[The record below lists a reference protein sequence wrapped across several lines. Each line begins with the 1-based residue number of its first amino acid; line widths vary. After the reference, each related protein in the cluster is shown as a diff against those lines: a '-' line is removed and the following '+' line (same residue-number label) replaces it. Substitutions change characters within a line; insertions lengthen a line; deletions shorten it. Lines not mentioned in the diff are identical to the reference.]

1 MKKTSK
7 TLLSF
12 LLAFGMIL
20 SMFAVTSAT
29 GWAADEHVPA
39 SATLVAYPKPAT
51 ESLASLSSK
60 VSGLKSS
67 NKAVVTAKLSKST
80 YGTSQT
86 YYTILAVPKKAG
98 TATVSFKCQG
108 KTYKIKVTVKKYV
121 NPVKSVKIGA
131 TTVSGSR
138 FKSSSETSLSYAKF
152 AEKKVKTTVTLAM
165 TTLGSDRASSKG
177 YIVRWVEAPSN
188 KLLTTAFEA
197 SLESVTV
204 TCRLSVD
211 SKIAGIA
218 MEHRN
223 PKVSEG
229 RHRGQGGRQY
239 MHLSLW

>member
-7 TLLSF
+7 KLLSF
-12 LLAFGMIL
+12 LLAFGMIIA
-20 SMFAVTSAT
+20 MFAVTSAT

-67 NKAVVTAKLSKST
+67 NKAVVTVKLSKST

-131 TTVSGSR
+131 TTVPGSR

-152 AEKKVKTTVTLAM
+152 AGKKVKTTVTLA
-165 TTLGSDRASSKG
+165 
-177 YIVRWVEAPSN
+177 
-188 KLLTTAFEA
+188 
-197 SLESVTV
+197 
-204 TCRLSVD
+204 
-211 SKIAGIA
+211 
-218 MEHRN
+218 
-223 PKVSEG
+223 
-229 RHRGQGGRQY
+229 
-239 MHLSLW
+239 

>member
-7 TLLSF
+7 KLLSF

-67 NKAVVTAKLSKST
+67 NKAVVTVKLSKST

-86 YYTILAVPKKAG
+86 ILAVPKKAG
-98 TATVSFKCQG
+98 TAIVSFKSQG

-131 TTVSGSR
+131 TTVPGSR
-138 FKSSSETSLSYAKF
+138 FKSSSETGLSYAKF
-152 AEKKVKTTVTLAM
+152 AGKKVKTTVTLAKGWK
-165 TTLGSDRASSKG
+165 LDKLYIYSGNNPANGSMKPAIEYLQKG
-177 YIVRWVEAPSN
+177 WMRS
-188 KLLTTAFEA
+188 
-197 SLESVTV
+197 ESVTNG
-204 TCRLSVD
+204 
-211 SKIAGIA
+211 SKIPVAGGKGFRIMFTA
-218 MEHRN
+218 VN
-223 PKVSEG
+223 S
-229 RHRGQGGRQY
+229 
-239 MHLSLW
+239 

>member
-12 LLAFGMIL
+12 LLAFGMIIA
-20 SMFAVTSAT
+20 MFAVTSAT

-152 AEKKVKTTVTLAM
+152 AEKKVKTTVTLAKGWK
-165 TTLGSDRASSKG
+165 LGEL
-177 YIVRWVEAPSN
+177 YIYSGNNPANGSMKPAIEYMQRGWMRS
-188 KLLTTAFEA
+188 
-197 SLESVTV
+197 ESVANGGKIPVAGGKGFRIMFTAV
-204 TCRLSVD
+204 N
-211 SKIAGIA
+211 SKIGIR
-218 MEHRN
+218 E
-223 PKVSEG
+223 
-229 RHRGQGGRQY
+229 Y
-239 MHLSLW
+239 MTIMLK

>member
-12 LLAFGMIL
+12 LLAFGMIF

-152 AEKKVKTTVTLAM
+152 AEKKVKTTVTLAKGWK
-165 TTLGSDRASSKG
+165 LGEL
-177 YIVRWVEAPSN
+177 YIYSGNNPANGSMKPAIEYMQRGWMRS
-188 KLLTTAFEA
+188 
-197 SLESVTV
+197 ESVANGGKIPVAGGKGFRIMFTAV
-204 TCRLSVD
+204 N
-211 SKIAGIA
+211 SKIGIR
-218 MEHRN
+218 E
-223 PKVSEG
+223 
-229 RHRGQGGRQY
+229 Y
-239 MHLSLW
+239 MTIMLK

>member
-12 LLAFGMIL
+12 LLSFGMIL

-152 AEKKVKTTVTLAM
+152 AEKKVKTTVTLAKGWK
-165 TTLGSDRASSKG
+165 LGELYIYSGNNPANGSMKPAIEYMQKG
-177 YIVRWVEAPSN
+177 WMRS
-188 KLLTTAFEA
+188 
-197 SLESVTV
+197 ESVANGGKIPVAGGKGFRIMFTAV
-204 TCRLSVD
+204 N
-211 SKIAGIA
+211 SKIGIR
-218 MEHRN
+218 E
-223 PKVSEG
+223 
-229 RHRGQGGRQY
+229 Y
-239 MHLSLW
+239 MTIMLK

>member
-29 GWAADEHVPA
+29 SWAADEHVPA

-86 YYTILAVPKKAG
+86 YYTMELQHWGLTIENNRKDNNLH
-98 TATVSFKCQG
+98 
-108 KTYKIKVTVKKYV
+108 IK
-121 NPVKSVKIGA
+121 
-131 TTVSGSR
+131 
-138 FKSSSETSLSYAKF
+138 EL
-152 AEKKVKTTVTLAM
+152 
-165 TTLGSDRASSKG
+165 
-177 YIVRWVEAPSN
+177 
-188 KLLTTAFEA
+188 
-197 SLESVTV
+197 
-204 TCRLSVD
+204 
-211 SKIAGIA
+211 
-218 MEHRN
+218 
-223 PKVSEG
+223 
-229 RHRGQGGRQY
+229 
-239 MHLSLW
+239 

>member
-7 TLLSF
+7 KLLSF
-12 LLAFGMIL
+12 LLAFGMIIA
-20 SMFAVTSAT
+20 MFAVTSAT

-67 NKAVVTAKLSKST
+67 NKAVVTVKLSKST

-131 TTVSGSR
+131 TTVPGSR

-152 AEKKVKTTVTLAM
+152 AGKKVKTTVTLA
-165 TTLGSDRASSKG
+165 KG
-177 YIVRWVEAPSN
+177 WKLDKLYI
-188 KLLTTAFEA
+188 
-197 SLESVTV
+197 
-204 TCRLSVD
+204 
-211 SKIAGIA
+211 
-218 MEHRN
+218 
-223 PKVSEG
+223 
-229 RHRGQGGRQY
+229 Y
-239 MHLSLW
+239 LSLIHI

>member
-7 TLLSF
+7 KLLSF

-29 GWAADEHVPA
+29 SWAADEHVPA
-39 SATLVAYPKPAT
+39 SATLVAHPKPAT

-67 NKAVVTAKLSKST
+67 NKAVVTVKLSKST

-131 TTVSGSR
+131 TTVPGSR

-152 AEKKVKTTVTLAM
+152 AGKKVKTTVTLA
-165 TTLGSDRASSKG
+165 KG
-177 YIVRWVEAPSN
+177 WMRS
-188 KLLTTAFEA
+188 
-197 SLESVTV
+197 ESVANG
-204 TCRLSVD
+204 
-211 SKIAGIA
+211 SKIPVAGGKGFRIMFTA
-218 MEHRN
+218 VNSKTGIKERITI
-223 PKVSEG
+223 EL
-229 RHRGQGGRQY
+229 R
-239 MHLSLW
+239 

>member
-1 MKKTSK
+1 
-7 TLLSF
+7 
-12 LLAFGMIL
+12 
-20 SMFAVTSAT
+20 MFAVTSAT

-152 AEKKVKTTVTLAM
+152 AEKKVKTTVTLAKGWK
-165 TTLGSDRASSKG
+165 LGELYIYSGNNPANGSMKPAIEYMQKG
-177 YIVRWVEAPSN
+177 WMRS
-188 KLLTTAFEA
+188 
-197 SLESVTV
+197 ESVANGGKIPVAGGKGFRIMFTAV
-204 TCRLSVD
+204 N
-211 SKIAGIA
+211 SKIGIR
-218 MEHRN
+218 E
-223 PKVSEG
+223 
-229 RHRGQGGRQY
+229 Y
-239 MHLSLW
+239 MTIMLK

>member
-7 TLLSF
+7 KLLSF

-29 GWAADEHVPA
+29 SWAADEHVPA
-39 SATLVAYPKPAT
+39 SATLVAHPKPAT

-67 NKAVVTAKLSKST
+67 NKAVVTVKLSKST

-131 TTVSGSR
+131 TTVPGSR
-138 FKSSSETSLSYAKF
+138 FKSSSETGLSYAKF
-152 AEKKVKTTVTLAM
+152 AGKKVKTTVTLA
-165 TTLGSDRASSKG
+165 KG
-177 YIVRWVEAPSN
+177 WMRS
-188 KLLTTAFEA
+188 
-197 SLESVTV
+197 ESVANG
-204 TCRLSVD
+204 
-211 SKIAGIA
+211 SKIPVAGGKGFRIMFTA
-218 MEHRN
+218 VNSKTGIKERITI
-223 PKVSEG
+223 EL
-229 RHRGQGGRQY
+229 R
-239 MHLSLW
+239 

>member
-7 TLLSF
+7 KLLSF

-67 NKAVVTAKLSKST
+67 NKAVVTVKLSEST

-131 TTVSGSR
+131 TTVPGSR
-138 FKSSSETSLSYAKF
+138 FKSSSETGLSYAKF
-152 AEKKVKTTVTLAM
+152 AGKKVKTTVTLA
-165 TTLGSDRASSKG
+165 KG
-177 YIVRWVEAPSN
+177 WMRS
-188 KLLTTAFEA
+188 
-197 SLESVTV
+197 ESVANG
-204 TCRLSVD
+204 
-211 SKIAGIA
+211 SKIPVAGGKGFRIMFTA
-218 MEHRN
+218 VNSKTGIKERITI
-223 PKVSEG
+223 EL
-229 RHRGQGGRQY
+229 R
-239 MHLSLW
+239 

>member
-39 SATLVAYPKPAT
+39 SETLVAYPKPAT

-86 YYTILAVPKKAG
+86 YYTILSVPKKAG

-152 AEKKVKTTVTLAM
+152 AEKKVKTTVTLAKGWK
-165 TTLGSDRASSKG
+165 LGEL
-177 YIVRWVEAPSN
+177 YIYSGNNPANGSMKPAIEYMQRGWIRS
-188 KLLTTAFEA
+188 
-197 SLESVTV
+197 ESVANGGKIPVAGGKGFRIMFTAV
-204 TCRLSVD
+204 N
-211 SKIAGIA
+211 SKIGIR
-218 MEHRN
+218 E
-223 PKVSEG
+223 
-229 RHRGQGGRQY
+229 Y
-239 MHLSLW
+239 MTIMLK

>member
-12 LLAFGMIL
+12 LLSSGMIL

-152 AEKKVKTTVTLAM
+152 AEKKVKTTVTLAKGWK
-165 TTLGSDRASSKG
+165 LGEL
-177 YIVRWVEAPSN
+177 YIYSGNNPANGSMKPAIEYMQRGWMRS
-188 KLLTTAFEA
+188 
-197 SLESVTV
+197 ESVANGGKIPVAGGKGFRIMFTAV
-204 TCRLSVD
+204 N
-211 SKIAGIA
+211 SKIGIR
-218 MEHRN
+218 E
-223 PKVSEG
+223 
-229 RHRGQGGRQY
+229 Y
-239 MHLSLW
+239 MTIMLK

>member
-7 TLLSF
+7 KLLSF

-60 VSGLKSS
+60 VSRLKSS
-67 NKAVVTAKLSKST
+67 NKAVVTVKLSKST

-98 TATVSFKCQG
+98 IATVSFKCQG

-131 TTVSGSR
+131 TTVPGSR
-138 FKSSSETSLSYAKF
+138 FKSSSETSLSYTKF
-152 AEKKVKTTVTLAM
+152 AGKKVKTTVTLA
-165 TTLGSDRASSKG
+165 KG
-177 YIVRWVEAPSN
+177 WMRS
-188 KLLTTAFEA
+188 
-197 SLESVTV
+197 ESVANG
-204 TCRLSVD
+204 
-211 SKIAGIA
+211 SKIPVAGDKGFRIMFTA
-218 MEHRN
+218 VNSKTGIKERITI
-223 PKVSEG
+223 EL
-229 RHRGQGGRQY
+229 R
-239 MHLSLW
+239 

>member
-29 GWAADEHVPA
+29 SWAADEHVPA

-165 TTLGSDRASSKG
+165 TTLGSD
-177 YIVRWVEAPSN
+177 
-188 KLLTTAFEA
+188 
-197 SLESVTV
+197 
-204 TCRLSVD
+204 
-211 SKIAGIA
+211 
-218 MEHRN
+218 HR
-223 PKVSEG
+223 K
-229 RHRGQGGRQY
+229 
-239 MHLSLW
+239 

>member
-1 MKKTSK
+1 MKKISK
-7 TLLSF
+7 KLLSF

-20 SMFAVTSAT
+20 SMFAVNSAT
-29 GWAADEHVPA
+29 IQAADEHVPA
-39 SATLVAYPKPAT
+39 SATLVAYPKPAI

-67 NKAVVTAKLSKST
+67 NKAVVTVKLSKST

-121 NPVKSVKIGA
+121 NPVKSVKIGT

-152 AEKKVKTTVTLAM
+152 AGKKIKTAVTLAKGWK
-165 TTLGSDRASSKG
+165 LQELYIYSGNNPANGSMKPAIEYLQKG
-177 YIVRWVEAPSN
+177 
-188 KLLTTAFEA
+188 
-197 SLESVTV
+197 
-204 TCRLSVD
+204 
-211 SKIAGIA
+211 
-218 MEHRN
+218 
-223 PKVSEG
+223 
-229 RHRGQGGRQY
+229 
-239 MHLSLW
+239 

>member
-7 TLLSF
+7 KLLSF

-39 SATLVAYPKPAT
+39 SATLVAYPKSAT

-60 VSGLKSS
+60 VSRLKSS
-67 NKAVVTAKLSKST
+67 NKAVVTVKLSKST

-98 TATVSFKCQG
+98 IATVSFKCQG

-131 TTVSGSR
+131 TTVPGSR
-138 FKSSSETSLSYAKF
+138 FKSSSETRK
-152 AEKKVKTTVTLAM
+152 
-165 TTLGSDRASSKG
+165 
-177 YIVRWVEAPSN
+177 
-188 KLLTTAFEA
+188 
-197 SLESVTV
+197 
-204 TCRLSVD
+204 
-211 SKIAGIA
+211 
-218 MEHRN
+218 
-223 PKVSEG
+223 
-229 RHRGQGGRQY
+229 
-239 MHLSLW
+239 

>member
-7 TLLSF
+7 KLLSF

-67 NKAVVTAKLSKST
+67 NKAVVTVKLSEST

-86 YYTILAVPKKAG
+86 YYTILTVPKKAG

-108 KTYKIKVTVKKYV
+108 KKYKIKVTVKKYV

-131 TTVSGSR
+131 TTVPGSR
-138 FKSSSETSLSYAKF
+138 FKSSSETKF
-152 AEKKVKTTVTLAM
+152 AGKKVKTTVTLAKGWK
-165 TTLGSDRASSKG
+165 LDKLYIYSGNNPANGSMKPAIEYLQKG
-177 YIVRWVEAPSN
+177 WMRS
-188 KLLTTAFEA
+188 
-197 SLESVTV
+197 ESVTNG
-204 TCRLSVD
+204 
-211 SKIAGIA
+211 SKIPVAGGKGFRIMFTA
-218 MEHRN
+218 VNSKTGIKERITI
-223 PKVSEG
+223 EL
-229 RHRGQGGRQY
+229 R
-239 MHLSLW
+239 

>member
-7 TLLSF
+7 KLLSF

-67 NKAVVTAKLSKST
+67 NKAVVTVKLSKST

-108 KTYKIKVTVKKYV
+108 KKYKIKVTVKKYHQ
-121 NPVKSVKIGA
+121 
-131 TTVSGSR
+131 
-138 FKSSSETSLSYAKF
+138 F
-152 AEKKVKTTVTLAM
+152 
-165 TTLGSDRASSKG
+165 TTL
-177 YIVRWVEAPSN
+177 
-188 KLLTTAFEA
+188 
-197 SLESVTV
+197 
-204 TCRLSVD
+204 
-211 SKIAGIA
+211 
-218 MEHRN
+218 
-223 PKVSEG
+223 
-229 RHRGQGGRQY
+229 
-239 MHLSLW
+239 

>member
-7 TLLSF
+7 KLLSF
-12 LLAFGMIL
+12 LLAFGMIIA
-20 SMFAVTSAT
+20 MFAVTSAT

-67 NKAVVTAKLSKST
+67 NKAVVTVKLSEST

-131 TTVSGSR
+131 TTVPGSR
-138 FKSSSETSLSYAKF
+138 FKSSSETGLSYAKF
-152 AEKKVKTTVTLAM
+152 AGKKVKTTVTLA
-165 TTLGSDRASSKG
+165 KG
-177 YIVRWVEAPSN
+177 WMRS
-188 KLLTTAFEA
+188 
-197 SLESVTV
+197 ESVANG
-204 TCRLSVD
+204 
-211 SKIAGIA
+211 SKIPVAGGKGFRIMFTA
-218 MEHRN
+218 VNSKTGIKERITI
-223 PKVSEG
+223 EL
-229 RHRGQGGRQY
+229 R
-239 MHLSLW
+239 